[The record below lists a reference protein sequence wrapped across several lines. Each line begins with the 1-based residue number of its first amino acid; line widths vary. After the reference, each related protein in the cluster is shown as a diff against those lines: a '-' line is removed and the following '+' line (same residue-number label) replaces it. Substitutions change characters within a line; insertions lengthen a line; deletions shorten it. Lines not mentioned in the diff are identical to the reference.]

1 MPADRK
7 WVVKNLGFDPITTPP
22 PRETF
27 VVKRIADAAV
37 KKTAKVAPEDFQ
49 REIIDFDSESTE
61 GRAFMAFSTATGLSR
76 FTDIPWPKGLA
87 PQTGPKPAGN
97 GKGPLPR
104 ADVLVVTWTVD
115 EGHALSRVLTPGK
128 DSHNDYL
135 PYTHNYATI
144 SKKMRNGCPAK
155 ELKRLGAF
163 WTTTIGKKKVVV
175 FKSDSHMSQDGP
187 QLPNIDVWRQII
199 TEVQPTLVITTGT
212 AGGIG
217 RQVEVGDVVVSPIVR
232 FDCLSKFK
240 KQPFAQE
247 HFSSKPAVKKKFA
260 QAKTLFK
267 ANAGQ
272 LPKTNTRPPK
282 IFVVAPSG
290 LSSSVVTTD
299 FFGFDTSDNHFGL
312 QGLGDVSEMGDAIL
326 GLVAQEMGA
335 KAPRWLAIR
344 NVSDPQIKAEG
355 TLKQQ
360 EQVAAQIYK
369 GFGRWSTVCSAIT
382 CWASIVAEP

>member
-7 WVVKNLGFDPITTPP
+7 WVERNLGFDPITTPP

-27 VVKRIADAAV
+27 TVKRIADAAV

-49 REIIDFDSESTE
+49 REIIDFDSEGPE
-61 GRAFMAFSTATGLSR
+61 GREFMAFSTSTGLSR
-76 FTDIPWPKGLA
+76 FTDIPWPRGLA
-87 PQTGPKPAGN
+87 PQTGPKPGN

-115 EGHALSRVLTPGK
+115 EGHATSRVLTPGK
-128 DSHNDYL
+128 DSHNDYV
-135 PYTHNYATI
+135 PYTHNYAAI

-217 RQVEVGDVVVSPIVR
+217 KQVEVGDVIVSPIVR

-240 KQPFAQE
+240 KQPFAQA
-247 HFSSKPAVKKKFA
+247 HYSSKPAKTSKFA
-260 QAKTLFK
+260 SAKTLFK

-272 LPKTNTRPPK
+272 LPKDNARPPK
-282 IFVVAPSG
+282 IFVVKPSE

-299 FFGFDTSDNHFGL
+299 FFGFDTSDNHFKL
-312 QGLGDVSEMGDAIL
+312 QGLGDVSEMGDAVL
-326 GLVAQEMGA
+326 GLVAQEMGD

-369 GFGRWSTVCSAIT
+369 GFGRWSTVCSAIA